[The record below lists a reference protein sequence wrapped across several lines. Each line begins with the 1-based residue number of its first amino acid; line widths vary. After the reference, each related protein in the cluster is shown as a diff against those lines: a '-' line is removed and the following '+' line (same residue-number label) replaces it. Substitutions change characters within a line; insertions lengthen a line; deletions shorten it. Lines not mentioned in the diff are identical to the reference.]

1 MKKIIAVIGH
11 DRHGKKIHSDIA
23 EKVGRAIG
31 AKDGVLLCGGNNGG
45 VLEAAARGAKQ
56 NNGLTI
62 GICQGS
68 DLTNVSKFIDVPI
81 LTGMG
86 FARNQIIAFSADA
99 IIVIGGGVGAFC
111 EMAYGY
117 AYCKPIIVV
126 KGLKGMADPFI
137 GKYLDKKKKVKILG
151 VNNAKDAVDLAFKLI
166 KKI

>member
-1 MKKIIAVIGH
+1 MKKIIGVIGH

-23 EKVGRAIG
+23 EEVGRKIAAG
-31 AKDGVLLCGGNNGG
+31 HGVLLCGGNNGG
-45 VLEAAARGAKQ
+45 VLEAAAKGAKQ

-68 DLTNVSKFIDVPI
+68 DLRSVSKFIDVPI

-117 AYCKPIIVV
+117 AYGKPIIVV
-126 KGLKGMADPFI
+126 RGLKGMADPFI

-151 VNNAKDAVDLAFKLI
+151 ANNAEDAVKLAFKLTE
-166 KKI
+166 KK